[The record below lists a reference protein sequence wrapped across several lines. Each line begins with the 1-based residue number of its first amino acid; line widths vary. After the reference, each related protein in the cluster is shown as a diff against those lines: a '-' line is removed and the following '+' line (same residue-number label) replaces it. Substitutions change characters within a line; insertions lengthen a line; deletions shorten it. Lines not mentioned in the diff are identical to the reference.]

1 MTPEKPRRRADDE
14 LDSNRSDVADTIG
27 HEARNR
33 VLLEIWHANQQ
44 GTPITI
50 WDLPKATG
58 LPLNAAFAAARRL
71 ESDRLVAIGDN
82 PSDPFG
88 ATLRVRKAAMPH
100 LRKLHPTR
108 SVI

>member
-1 MTPEKPRRRADDE
+1 MTPEKPRRRAGDE
-14 LDSNRSDVADTIG
+14 LDSNRSDVADTVA

-71 ESDRLVAIGDN
+71 ESDRLLAIGDN

-88 ATLRVRKAAMPH
+88 ATLRVRKAAMSGLSG
-100 LRKLHPTR
+100 LRTTR
-108 SVI
+108 SSI